1 MEQIHH
7 HTRPKIRQ
15 AIIQVSSQKV
25 EYCILVFLGLVIRRA
40 MFGYFGKYGQTFEF
54 SMFFSHL
61 TRRSF
66 HQTWKNIVLQD
77 FKSFLKGFDWKDDC
91 LKINVFAL
99 FDNYKYAINY
109 GQSSYQSQRMS
120 TVYITAFLRKRPELL
135 TCFLFVDIFGVV
147 ISFNV
152 VFQNFPLIINKY
164 LITTF

>member
-1 MEQIHH
+1 MDFGKALEIFFDCIVYSMEQIHH

-15 AIIQVSSQKV
+15 EIIQVSSQKV

-61 TRRSF
+61 TRHSF
-66 HQTWKNIVLQD
+66 HLTWENIVLQD
-77 FKSFLKGFDWKDDC
+77 LKSFLKGFDWKDDC

-135 TCFLFVDIFGVV
+135 MF
-147 ISFNV
+147 SFYWY
-152 VFQNFPLIINKY
+152 FWCCHF
-164 LITTF
+164 F

>member
-1 MEQIHH
+1 MLLWPSVFFYVKISYEVVHLVDFGKALKIFFDCIVYSMEQIHH

-25 EYCILVFLGLVIRRA
+25 EYCSLVFLGLVIRRA

-61 TRRSF
+61 TRHSF
-66 HQTWKNIVLQD
+66 HLTWKNIVLQD

-109 GQSSYQSQRMS
+109 GQSSY
-120 TVYITAFLRKRPELL
+120 
-135 TCFLFVDIFGVV
+135 
-147 ISFNV
+147 
-152 VFQNFPLIINKY
+152 
-164 LITTF
+164 